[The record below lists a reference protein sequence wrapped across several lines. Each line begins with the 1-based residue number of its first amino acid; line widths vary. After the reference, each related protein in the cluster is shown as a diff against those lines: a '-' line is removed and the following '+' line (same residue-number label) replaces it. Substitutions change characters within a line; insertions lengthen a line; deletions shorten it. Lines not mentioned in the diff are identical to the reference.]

1 MFLLSGISSRAII
14 LQPNAEPTLH
24 LEKAKNLLI
33 IMVHSAVFYFNNSYN
48 YLGVTVGEVI
58 TLRTFNQFSCMFN
71 IEIISYV
78 QTQTASNI
86 SFGLISIFVT
96 PLHLHNID
104 SGRRLNDQK

>member
-33 IMVHSAVFYFNNSYN
+33 IMVHSAVFYFNISYK
-48 YLGVTVGEVI
+48 YLGVAVGEVVI
-58 TLRTFNQFSCMFN
+58 LRTFNEFSCMVN
-71 IEIISYV
+71 IEMITYV
-78 QTQTASNI
+78 QRTSNI